1 MSEKQYLI
9 YEMHVLREVPLRSV
23 VTNLQT
29 TAVSVYM
36 AKHRVGKLLRAELSR
51 LKQAEEPE

>member
-1 MSEKQYLI
+1 
-9 YEMHVLREVPLRSV
+9 V

-51 LKQAEEPE
+51 LKQAEELE

>member
-1 MSEKQYLI
+1 
-9 YEMHVLREVPLRSV
+9 
-23 VTNLQT
+23 LQT

-51 LKQAEEPE
+51 LKQAEELE